1 MADVSTESEK
11 TRAEV
16 AEYLREFADELSPR
30 GEGAIDDGRD
40 SSRMGQDRTGTED
53 ARTGDAEV
61 GNSREA
67 GDRTTDDRTAT
78 DRKVTV
84 IAGNESAT
92 IVPPESLSFA
102 VEVDSE
108 DSLLGG
114 PTGERGVTF
123 SLGWSSDDVETD
135 DELGVE

>member
-30 GEGAIDDGRD
+30 EDEPVDDTEGRSQMGR
-40 SSRMGQDRTGTED
+40 DRTGTED
-53 ARTGDAEV
+53 SRTGGTETGSTRSA
-61 GNSREA
+61 A
-67 GDRTTDDRTAT
+67 

-92 IVPPESLSFA
+92 ITPPETISFGI
-102 VEVDSE
+102 EVDSK

-114 PTGERGVTF
+114 PTGQRGVTF

-135 DELGVE
+135 DELDVE

>member
-30 GEGAIDDGRD
+30 GEGTTDDDRD
-40 SSRMGQDRTGTED
+40 RSRMGQDRTGTED
-53 ARTGDAEV
+53 AGTG
-61 GNSREA
+61 GSREA

-92 IVPPESLSFA
+92 IVPPENLSFA